1 MVSNNK
7 RPDPTPEM
15 RNDQNDR
22 TNLATLETR
31 RPVRQPETG
40 AIPVAPP
47 ANSPDELATSIQA
60 SVSEIAVIWM
70 LHRWSLTHE
79 MQSEPL
85 HQQIKNFS
93 PAAFNVIISRFPML
107 KSAKQEHLWLIY
119 FKGLLT
125 AGTHPR
131 DEMTKAIQTVGA
143 QDWIRVSPAPPTN
156 TAAIEAANTST
167 VVQLPRSEPSDAD
180 ALEQISRALGHAAAW
195 DN

>member
-1 MVSNNK
+1 MVGNSK
-7 RPDPTPEM
+7 QPDAPPEM
-15 RNDQNDR
+15 RNDQIDR
-22 TNLATLETR
+22 AKLTSLDAR
-31 RPVRQPETG
+31 RQVRKPETG
-40 AIPVAPP
+40 SIPPAPA

-70 LHRWSLTHE
+70 LHRWSLTQE

-93 PAAFNVIISRFPML
+93 PVAFEVIISRFPML

-131 DEMTKAIQTVGA
+131 EEMTKAIQTVGA
-143 QDWIRVSPAPPTN
+143 QDWIRISPVAPSTPPT
-156 TAAIEAANTST
+156 EAVTSTGT
-167 VVQLPRSEPSDAD
+167 VVQLPHSEPSDAD
-180 ALEQISRALGHAAAW
+180 ALEQIGRALGHSTAQ